1 VLPTGLIRI
10 KPASAAIDESQGC
23 HALDQQRSIAM
34 NRLKD
39 KVALITGGAAGIGLE
54 TARLFLSEGAKL
66 ALVDLHPA
74 ELTQA
79 ADSLGGGDKVLTIAA
94 DVSSVEDSA
103 RYVAETV
110 ARFGRI
116 DVFFNNAGIEGK
128 VAPLA
133 AQKIEDFDRVIAV
146 NVRGA
151 FLGLQHVLPV
161 MLAQQAG
168 SVINMSSIA
177 GLKGSPNLAPY
188 ITSKHAVV
196 GLTKAAAI
204 EAAVANVRVNSVHPS
219 PVNTRMMRSLE
230 EGFSPGHAA
239 AVKEQLSATIPLGR
253 YGESDDIA
261 KLVLFLASDD
271 AAFITGAQFPVDGG
285 MAAG

>member
-1 VLPTGLIRI
+1 M
-10 KPASAAIDESQGC
+10 D
-23 HALDQQRSIAM
+23 
-34 NRLKD
+34 RLKD
-39 KVALITGGAAGIGLE
+39 KIALITGGAAGIGLE
-54 TARLFLSEGAKL
+54 TARLFLSEGARV
-66 ALVDLHPA
+66 ALVDLDQADLMKAA
-74 ELTQA
+74 E
-79 ADSLGGGDKVLTIAA
+79 SLGGGDGVLTIAA
-94 DVSSVEDSA
+94 DVSLAKDSA
-103 RYVAETV
+103 RYVNETV

-128 VAPLA
+128 VAPLSE
-133 AQKIEDFDRVIAV
+133 QKIEDFDRVIAV

-151 FLGLQHVLPV
+151 FLGLQHVLLV
-161 MLAQQAG
+161 MMGQKAG

-204 EAAVANVRVNSVHPS
+204 EAAAANVRVNSVHPS

-230 EGFSPGHAA
+230 EGFQPGHAA
-239 AVKEQLSATIPLGR
+239 AVKEQLRATIPLGR
-253 YGESDDIA
+253 YGESEDIA

-271 AAFITGAQFPVDGG
+271 AAFITGAQYPVDGG
-285 MAAG
+285 MAAD

>member
-1 VLPTGLIRI
+1 
-10 KPASAAIDESQGC
+10 
-23 HALDQQRSIAM
+23 M
-34 NRLKD
+34 
-39 KVALITGGAAGIGLE
+39 
-54 TARLFLSEGAKL
+54 
-66 ALVDLHPA
+66 
-74 ELTQA
+74 
-79 ADSLGGGDKVLTIAA
+79 
-94 DVSSVEDSA
+94 
-103 RYVAETV
+103 

-116 DVFFNNAGIEGK
+116 DVLFNNAGIEGK
-128 VAPLA
+128 VAPLTE
-133 AQKIEDFDRVIAV
+133 QKIEDFDRVIAV

-161 MLAQQAG
+161 MIAQKAG
-168 SVINMSSIA
+168 SIINMSSIA

-230 EGFSPGHAA
+230 EGFQPGHAA

-253 YGESDDIA
+253 YGESEDIA

-271 AAFITGAQFPVDGG
+271 SAFITGAQYPVDGG